1 MNIYGSA
8 DMDIKVGDRVIMKK
22 KHPCGSDRFEVLR
35 VGLDFKL
42 RCCGCGHEMMV
53 PRVKI
58 IKSIKGVE

>member
-1 MNIYGSA
+1 
-8 DMDIKVGDRVIMKK
+8 MDIKVGDCVIMKK
-22 KHPCGSDRFEVLR
+22 KHPCGSDRFMVLR

-42 RCCGCGHEMMV
+42 LCCGCGREMMI

>member
-1 MNIYGSA
+1 
-8 DMDIKVGDRVIMKK
+8 MDIKVGDRVIMKK
-22 KHPCGSDRFEVLR
+22 KHPCGCDRFEVLR

>member
-42 RCCGCGHEMMV
+42 RCCGCRHEMMV

>member
-1 MNIYGSA
+1 
-8 DMDIKVGDRVIMKK
+8 MDIKVGDCVIMKK
-22 KHPCGSDRFEVLR
+22 KHPCGSDRFVVLR

>member
-1 MNIYGSA
+1 
-8 DMDIKVGDRVIMKK
+8 MDIKVGDRVIMKK
-22 KHPCGSDRFEVLR
+22 KHPCGCDRFEVLR

-53 PRVKI
+53 PRIKI

>member
-1 MNIYGSA
+1 
-8 DMDIKVGDRVIMKK
+8 MDIKVGDRVIMKK

>member
-1 MNIYGSA
+1 
-8 DMDIKVGDRVIMKK
+8 MDIKVGDRVIMKK

-53 PRVKI
+53 PRIKI